1 MNALPDF
8 PENLWTVEDVAR
20 FVKCSKS
27 WVYKAAEAGDLPSVR
42 VGSMLRFDPSAV
54 KRFLMQ
60 SADATA

>member
-1 MNALPDF
+1 MNNLSDP

-27 WVYKAAEAGDLPSVR
+27 WVYKASESGELPCVR
-42 VGSMLRFDPSAV
+42 IGAMVRFDPNAV

-60 SADATA
+60 NANASA